1 MDYSERKKVA
11 QSLVTEDKYPDAL
24 REYVLLFKEDPKDE
38 ECLNAILFLFG
49 RIVDG
54 NYDFEPTTSDEFVMR
69 GVSKFY
75 QGEFES
81 SIEDYNQA
89 LLIEPDNDYAHK
101 SKSFS
106 LRFIGQSDEAI
117 VELEVAISIN
127 PVGDYFDNL
136 AELYDL
142 LGETRLAFEN
152 YQKAI
157 IASPDDCRLWYNF
170 GVHLMEKQDL
180 NGALEK
186 FDKAIEL
193 WPLYDDAIHNKNWII
208 QNS

>member
-81 SIEDYNQA
+81 SIK
-89 LLIEPDNDYAHK
+89 L
-101 SKSFS
+101 F
-106 LRFIGQSDEAI
+106 
-117 VELEVAISIN
+117 
-127 PVGDYFDNL
+127 
-136 AELYDL
+136 
-142 LGETRLAFEN
+142 
-152 YQKAI
+152 
-157 IASPDDCRLWYNF
+157 
-170 GVHLMEKQDL
+170 
-180 NGALEK
+180 
-186 FDKAIEL
+186 
-193 WPLYDDAIHNKNWII
+193 
-208 QNS
+208 